1 MCNIQHQITLSLSQ
15 YAINKIVTK
24 SLHCKGS
31 LTYFAYCK
39 MQNTFINIALR
50 QEERIGVWILS
61 FYILFIHHPSFSMDI
76 TYQFGPLRS
85 HLDHGSTIN
94 DAKAA
99 HISGTGLGQG
109 EAAGSTAA
117 PQSVL
122 SCKSCEIVLTEQ
134 LQLWPAPIYCYN
146 DSADTRKHISQHPL
160 ASLYLASEMQTA
172 PW

>member
-1 MCNIQHQITLSLSQ
+1 MCNIQHQITLSQ

-39 MQNTFINIALR
+39 MQNISINIALR

-117 PQSVL
+117 PLSVL
-122 SCKSCEIVLTEQ
+122 RCKSCEIVLTEQ
-134 LQLWPAPIYCYN
+134 LQAPALASP
-146 DSADTRKHISQHPL
+146 HPL
-160 ASLYLASEMQTA
+160 LQRFCRYPQTYIQTFTGVFILGEWNA
-172 PW
+172 NSIW